1 MKYFVRSYR
10 ARSEPVVRSEKEA
23 CGCGKQEEEEAIGK
37 VEVGIY
43 GSAPHRSSGH
53 AVELTSAVDGF
64 EQASDRV

>member
-1 MKYFVRSYR
+1 M
-10 ARSEPVVRSEKEA
+10 VRSEKEA